1 MVEADA
7 ELPLP
12 VRTSP
17 ILAQLVLRRLNLREG
32 GIAQKKTRTPQ
43 RRTQE
48 SFASGTA
55 SVHAGLLIPLR
66 IAPLAILTQ
75 QITLWYAVFAA
86 STTEKQVYGLSR
98 REMDPKRTSSTSRA
112 VQVSG
117 WVRTLVTAHEYPPF
131 AASSLRL
138 GERVCC
144 SLLCRSGEGLL
155 QGHFRGTQSCH
166 LLVSRQE
173 ETHCVVD
180 CAIADPLPT
189 SCAVRFNLPSA
200 ESSATHVP
208 DVTTA
213 TAIAQVTGWIRTPVA
228 SANAIPPTSASSPGL
243 VQAPVCLSCLS
254 GHGESSLQGYFR
266 SARSFNLIV
275 SRQEGTHYLLDIAM
289 TDALPCSCAVRLS
302 LYSKGSCSRQ
312 VNDAS
317 HLAKLLT
324 RIRAIRWIRPLAAP
338 THAIPPRTA
347 SSRRLGVQKWD
358 VPCCVATERACGK
371 DTSQA
376 CRRGMFSCLGRTT
389 HMRPWQVVDL
399 IANAGPCSCAAR
411 FKFPPAGSMKR
422 LLTTSRAIVQ
432 VPGSIRSPLLP
443 AAASSCRLGAGAWSG
458 FVALTLHRLRP
469 PSFGN
474 CRLHNPGPC
483 PVLQQSSPAPAH
495 GSSPASLRFSA
506 SASTCLRLCT
516 SPTQVFKLPE
526 TSFA

>member
-166 LLVSRQE
+166 
-173 ETHCVVD
+173 
-180 CAIADPLPT
+180 
-189 SCAVRFNLPSA
+189 
-200 ESSATHVP
+200 
-208 DVTTA
+208 
-213 TAIAQVTGWIRTPVA
+213 
-228 SANAIPPTSASSPGL
+228 
-243 VQAPVCLSCLS
+243 
-254 GHGESSLQGYFR
+254 
-266 SARSFNLIV
+266 
-275 SRQEGTHYLLDIAM
+275 
-289 TDALPCSCAVRLS
+289 
-302 LYSKGSCSRQ
+302 
-312 VNDAS
+312 
-317 HLAKLLT
+317 
-324 RIRAIRWIRPLAAP
+324 
-338 THAIPPRTA
+338 
-347 SSRRLGVQKWD
+347 
-358 VPCCVATERACGK
+358 
-371 DTSQA
+371 
-376 CRRGMFSCLGRTT
+376 
-389 HMRPWQVVDL
+389 
-399 IANAGPCSCAAR
+399 
-411 FKFPPAGSMKR
+411 
-422 LLTTSRAIVQ
+422 
-432 VPGSIRSPLLP
+432 
-443 AAASSCRLGAGAWSG
+443 SSC
-458 FVALTLHRLRP
+458 F
-469 PSFGN
+469 
-474 CRLHNPGPC
+474 
-483 PVLQQSSPAPAH
+483 
-495 GSSPASLRFSA
+495 
-506 SASTCLRLCT
+506 
-516 SPTQVFKLPE
+516 
-526 TSFA
+526 